1 MLYDDDAPLYD
12 DPPPRRVGPYDCG
25 GWAGPYGPCGDQE
38 CRRCNPQGVDVDA
51 DEDAATDAD
60 DDQG

>member
-51 DEDAATDAD
+51 D
-60 DDQG
+60 DDQD